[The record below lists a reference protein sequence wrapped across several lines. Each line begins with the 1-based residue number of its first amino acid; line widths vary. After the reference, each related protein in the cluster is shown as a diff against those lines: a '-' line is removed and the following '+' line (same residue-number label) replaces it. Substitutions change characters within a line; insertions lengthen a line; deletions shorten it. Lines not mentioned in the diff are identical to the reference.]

1 MNRLSIIAIIAA
13 VILVGVTI
21 QHQAL
26 ASIWSD
32 TLAGTTGTNDFRPL
46 YPLTDCVK

>member
-1 MNRLSIIAIIAA
+1 MNRLSIITIIAA

-32 TLAGTTGTNDFRPL
+32 TLARAQQYMRSRGKIPQSTL
-46 YPLTDCVK
+46 